1 MALYHLSL
9 KVNKHNTKTVKGKDH
24 ADYINREGK
33 FKDVDEKNILK
44 TQTFTSKNEIKLITT
59 ENLSGKVNKLYIN
72 SSGSIIQKGDS
83 LKITDNASEE
93 TVQLALALAKRI
105 SVTDKIDISGSDDF
119 KDKVSKSIVE
129 MNYVDNVNIVNDEV
143 NNKIKN
149 IQKEYEADGKRISE
163 YHQKCKDRHGV
174 SLANVEFSEENS
186 VCEFNTKNEF
196 SLQDV
201 SIWDMDVQQSGL
213 GMFLSNSSSNGMELE
228 ETDKYQPMR
237 RDVLRREKRNVEVL
251 ADKLLSANKKEA
263 IAASHA
269 DYINR
274 ENIFAKKGGCVYKSN
289 HLPKWANNSPK
300 VFFAAADKYEQKN
313 GTPYRELELSLQQ
326 ELTLEQNIEII
337 NIFIKQ
343 CEVLQDK
350 YFAFA
355 IHDKEAA
362 LDNTKQQIHC
372 HLMFSERCIDEYEK
386 VNERPPEVFFSRAR
400 NKNPELG
407 GCRKDRRFSMD
418 NIKIRRETLANIR
431 KLWADINNQILK
443 KYGVDK
449 EISHKSLSE
458 QREDALKNK
467 DFVKAEILNRA
478 PEQYLGANI
487 CIDKSNSKVINLL
500 ERRKEI
506 QERNKLIKASY
517 LFEDIKRQD
526 ELLVNADLAKK
537 QGAKV
542 LSDVL
547 TRKDVNTSKAN
558 SISVLREQFIDL
570 SNKLADK
577 SKDVITYRV
586 ALERSRTK
594 HMTSEEY
601 HAYMNLKIISN
612 DEFKLKRELNIL
624 QRDNSNINRQNEI
637 TSLLN
642 KYQNVKNE
650 FKNILKVANKRLL
663 KPEYKA
669 KITKEVNIIL
679 RENEPVK
686 REYELLTNKLTL
698 VTNKLRAYI
707 LNNLSQEQ
715 NNTVNSSNRYT
726 ALQVDNILKNL
737 SQELS
742 ININKLQKDLE
753 KLYSKVIS
761 EERAKIMATDIVTK
775 GKYKTFRELITK
787 INKDKEKLK
796 DIVENIDVLKNKL
809 QDTKFKLVYD
819 KNINIKYSLEK
830 SIIENER
837 YAMNLKQDIV
847 NYLNKPE
854 VKMYISKIVNGILE
868 KNLPIKNNY
877 NQLNNNLNNMRLQL
891 HTIGKLRKAA
901 GMQIQLD
908 KGKNIA
914 YEVKETGYSSN
925 NYNNNTNNAK
935 ILAEA
940 FASNSSMGNLVA
952 RIVDDEYD
960 EFKDN
965 ITINNADRL
974 VQETDNALSL

>member
-1 MALYHLSL
+1 M
-9 KVNKHNTKTVKGKDH
+9 
-24 ADYINREGK
+24 
-33 FKDVDEKNILK
+33 
-44 TQTFTSKNEIKLITT
+44 KL
-59 ENLSGKVNKLYIN
+59 
-72 SSGSIIQKGDS
+72 Q
-83 LKITDNASEE
+83 
-93 TVQLALALAKRI
+93 
-105 SVTDKIDISGSDDF
+105 
-119 KDKVSKSIVE
+119 
-129 MNYVDNVNIVNDEV
+129 
-143 NNKIKN
+143 
-149 IQKEYEADGKRISE
+149 
-163 YHQKCKDRHGV
+163 
-174 SLANVEFSEENS
+174 
-186 VCEFNTKNEF
+186 
-196 SLQDV
+196 
-201 SIWDMDVQQSGL
+201 
-213 GMFLSNSSSNGMELE
+213 
-228 ETDKYQPMR
+228 
-237 RDVLRREKRNVEVL
+237 
-251 ADKLLSANKKEA
+251 
-263 IAASHA
+263 
-269 DYINR
+269 
-274 ENIFAKKGGCVYKSN
+274 VY
-289 HLPKWANNSPK
+289 L
-300 VFFAAADKYEQKN
+300 
-313 GTPYRELELSLQQ
+313 
-326 ELTLEQNIEII
+326 I
-337 NIFIKQ
+337 NI
-343 CEVLQDK
+343 
-350 YFAFA
+350 
-355 IHDKEAA
+355 
-362 LDNTKQQIHC
+362 
-372 HLMFSERCIDEYEK
+372 
-386 VNERPPEVFFSRAR
+386 
-400 NKNPELG
+400 
-407 GCRKDRRFSMD
+407 
-418 NIKIRRETLANIR
+418 
-431 KLWADINNQILK
+431 
-443 KYGVDK
+443 
-449 EISHKSLSE
+449 
-458 QREDALKNK
+458 
-467 DFVKAEILNRA
+467 
-478 PEQYLGANI
+478 
-487 CIDKSNSKVINLL
+487 
-500 ERRKEI
+500 
-506 QERNKLIKASY
+506 
-517 LFEDIKRQD
+517 
-526 ELLVNADLAKK
+526 
-537 QGAKV
+537 
-542 LSDVL
+542 
-547 TRKDVNTSKAN
+547 
-558 SISVLREQFIDL
+558 
-570 SNKLADK
+570 
-577 SKDVITYRV
+577 
-586 ALERSRTK
+586 
-594 HMTSEEY
+594 
-601 HAYMNLKIISN
+601 
-612 DEFKLKRELNIL
+612 
-624 QRDNSNINRQNEI
+624 
-637 TSLLN
+637 
-642 KYQNVKNE
+642 KNE

-775 GKYKTFRELITK
+775 GKYKTFRELIAK

-830 SIIENER
+830 SIVENER

-847 NYLNKPE
+847 SYLNKPE

-974 VQETDNALSL
+974 VQETDNILSL